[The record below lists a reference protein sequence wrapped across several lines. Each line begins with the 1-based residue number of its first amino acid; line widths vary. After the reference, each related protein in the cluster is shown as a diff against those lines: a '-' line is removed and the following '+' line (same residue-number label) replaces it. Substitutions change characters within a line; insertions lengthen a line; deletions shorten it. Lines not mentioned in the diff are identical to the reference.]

1 MFSKRKKSEKSSDTA
16 MSRELQRLLRD
27 AVDRNA
33 TIGIV
38 RLGYSG
44 QDPLAQGR
52 LIKWDDEGIIVEK
65 VQIIGRDVRLTLDTR
80 IEAFIKMNDTTIVF
94 ESKIIS
100 KHGAARLNENQV
112 VETLRISQP
121 QLLRK
126 GDRRSAFRSSVNA
139 SGDEIPVRMWFIDRV
154 EEDADGAHSNRSN
167 SQMYYTDLVAARRRT
182 PIIPQDENGNELS
195 KFDWDN
201 VVSLAQESKPHA
213 IGRLVDLTSNGLGV
227 LMYGIAK
234 MQLTRFERIAMQ
246 FELEGESL
254 DVVVEMRHGNDLR
267 GSTCKVGTLIIHPQI
282 GNLNAPQKRLLERV
296 AIQVQRDQLRHR
308 RAG

>member
-1 MFSKRKKSEKSSDTA
+1 MFPKRKKSDKTRDTS
-16 MSRELQRLLRD
+16 MSPEMRRILRD

-33 TIGIV
+33 TVGIV

-52 LIKWDDEGIIVEK
+52 LIKWDDEGIVVEK
-65 VQIIGRDVRLTLDTR
+65 VQIIGRDVRLTIETR

-94 ESKIIS
+94 ESKILS
-100 KHGAARLNENQV
+100 KHGSARLNENQI

-139 SGDEIPVRMWFIDRV
+139 SGDEIPVRMWFLDRV
-154 EEDADGAHSNRSN
+154 ENDADGVHSNRSY

-182 PIIPQDENGNELS
+182 SIIPQDENGKELTQ
-195 KFDWDN
+195 FDWDE
-201 VVSLAQESKPHA
+201 VIELAHQSKPHA
-213 IGRLVDLTSNGLGV
+213 IGRLVDLTANGLGV

-246 FELEGESL
+246 FELEGEAL
-254 DVVVEMRHGNDLR
+254 DVVVEMRHANDLR
-267 GSTCKVGTLIIHPQI
+267 GSTCKVGMLIIHPQI

-296 AIQVQRDQLRHR
+296 AMQVQRDQLRHR